1 MASSLKSER
10 KYHVFLSFRG
20 EDVRNNF
27 LGHLY
32 KALDQKG
39 IYTYV
44 DNEELRK
51 GEQIDLA
58 LMKAIEE
65 SQIAIIVFSKDYA
78 SSWWC
83 LEELVKIIDC
93 KKERDL
99 MVFPLFYKVE
109 PRELRTPRGSYRD
122 AMVKHESKYGKDSK
136 EVKRWEKALSY
147 ASYLSG
153 WPLKDGDESVLIQ
166 RIVTEISTHLDRT
179 LLHVAMHPVGIDSQV
194 DKLKSMLNLESDDN
208 VLMVGLWG
216 QGGIGKTTLAK
227 AVYNDIFNQFENS
240 CFLANVR
247 EVSNDCKDLV
257 TLQVELLFE
266 ILALKERLVVSNV
279 ARGIHLIQERLCRK
293 KVFLIL
299 DDVNDLSQLHAL
311 VGEGKWFHNGSR
323 IMVTTRDSHLLTYLG
338 IDQDH
343 VYEVK
348 ELDDSDAREL
358 FSKHAFPTH
367 QNFKI
372 RTDLVDSVLNHA
384 KGLPLALEVMG
395 SFLRGRREY
404 EWESALDEISTTPKK
419 GINDVLKISY
429 GGLEPKVKEIFLH
442 IACFFKGWDNEYV
455 KKVLHSCDL
464 NAVIGLKILM
474 ERSLI
479 RIESRNIQM
488 HDLIQLMG
496 MDIVNQ
502 ESDDPGRRSRLWLH
516 DDIVDVLSSDM
527 GNCAVKAIVLDTLEP
542 IEICVDPEAF
552 TKMRRLRLLI
562 LRNVHNTFQ
571 GPICLPNELR
581 WFQWDGGAPWIP
593 KFSSGRKKLVG
604 FQINNCSIPI
614 APNQF
619 KDFQNLKYI
628 YFRGCESLVHTPDLS
643 CTPNIEELDF
653 SNCKNLVETHESV
666 AYLDKL
672 RVLNLKECYELSV
685 FPNVLKTKNLQ
696 ALHLYGCPKFEKFP
710 DIPHKLESLK
720 ELRLEGIAI
729 KELPI
734 SIENLIALER
744 MHLHECKNL
753 LNLPSSIYKLQ
764 NLESLEVQN
773 CPNLIE
779 FPKYKD
785 LDDPCM
791 KTGLSN
797 LRELVL
803 GGCNLSEVEF
813 LENLSCFPLL
823 EDLTLTERNITT
835 LPTSISKRDHLFALY
850 VGHCHRLQEIPEL
863 PPFLSYLF
871 ADDCKSLQKNENLTS
886 IHHLVHRGLADTV
899 GSPSKYWPDFRI
911 VLPEGEMPQWAVPIE
926 EGSISFMISED
937 LYEKILGWAF
947 CIVLDNDE
955 HKDDYLFDIVP
966 HANGKRLGCHGRGCG
981 SLDSNHIF
989 VDYLLPY
996 QLWEVVD
1003 FAQIDRRYVQF
1014 SLTVSGRVVK
1024 EWGLRIMCKQLGND
1038 LKVELRDNQ
1047 LINPTLLYEVGHEST
1062 DSPMGSSLMHE
1073 DNSSEVGRQDS
1084 QDCQMST
1091 RKHSQIGSKRKCEF
1105 TSI

>member
-1 MASSLKSER
+1 
-10 KYHVFLSFRG
+10 
-20 EDVRNNF
+20 
-27 LGHLY
+27 
-32 KALDQKG
+32 
-39 IYTYV
+39 
-44 DNEELRK
+44 
-51 GEQIDLA
+51 
-58 LMKAIEE
+58 MKAIEE

-99 MVFPLFYKVE
+99 MVFPLFYK
-109 PRELRTPRGSYRD
+109 
-122 AMVKHESKYGKDSK
+122 HESKYGKDSK

-153 WPLKDGDESVLIQ
+153 WPLKDGDESVFIQ

-474 ERSLI
+474 
-479 RIESRNIQM
+479 
-488 HDLIQLMG
+488 
-496 MDIVNQ
+496 
-502 ESDDPGRRSRLWLH
+502 
-516 DDIVDVLSSDM
+516 
-527 GNCAVKAIVLDTLEP
+527 
-542 IEICVDPEAF
+542 
-552 TKMRRLRLLI
+552 
-562 LRNVHNTFQ
+562 
-571 GPICLPNELR
+571 
-581 WFQWDGGAPWIP
+581 
-593 KFSSGRKKLVG
+593 
-604 FQINNCSIPI
+604 
-614 APNQF
+614 
-619 KDFQNLKYI
+619 
-628 YFRGCESLVHTPDLS
+628 
-643 CTPNIEELDF
+643 
-653 SNCKNLVETHESV
+653 
-666 AYLDKL
+666 
-672 RVLNLKECYELSV
+672 
-685 FPNVLKTKNLQ
+685 
-696 ALHLYGCPKFEKFP
+696 
-710 DIPHKLESLK
+710 
-720 ELRLEGIAI
+720 
-729 KELPI
+729 
-734 SIENLIALER
+734 
-744 MHLHECKNL
+744 
-753 LNLPSSIYKLQ
+753 
-764 NLESLEVQN
+764 
-773 CPNLIE
+773 
-779 FPKYKD
+779 
-785 LDDPCM
+785 
-791 KTGLSN
+791 
-797 LRELVL
+797 
-803 GGCNLSEVEF
+803 
-813 LENLSCFPLL
+813 
-823 EDLTLTERNITT
+823 
-835 LPTSISKRDHLFALY
+835 
-850 VGHCHRLQEIPEL
+850 
-863 PPFLSYLF
+863 
-871 ADDCKSLQKNENLTS
+871 
-886 IHHLVHRGLADTV
+886 
-899 GSPSKYWPDFRI
+899 
-911 VLPEGEMPQWAVPIE
+911 
-926 EGSISFMISED
+926 
-937 LYEKILGWAF
+937 
-947 CIVLDNDE
+947 
-955 HKDDYLFDIVP
+955 
-966 HANGKRLGCHGRGCG
+966 
-981 SLDSNHIF
+981 
-989 VDYLLPY
+989 
-996 QLWEVVD
+996 
-1003 FAQIDRRYVQF
+1003 
-1014 SLTVSGRVVK
+1014 
-1024 EWGLRIMCKQLGND
+1024 
-1038 LKVELRDNQ
+1038 
-1047 LINPTLLYEVGHEST
+1047 
-1062 DSPMGSSLMHE
+1062 
-1073 DNSSEVGRQDS
+1073 
-1084 QDCQMST
+1084 
-1091 RKHSQIGSKRKCEF
+1091 
-1105 TSI
+1105 